1 MIWPNSTRYP
11 LRRAAAT
18 KDEDGRVSAP
28 RTAAV
33 IWLFGATLY
42 LVCEAVAAAR
52 SPGYDYATN
61 YISDLGTSE
70 VMNLGGFMGHGLL
83 LLLGAIIVARA
94 NPALGATGWAF
105 VLASAVNAIGNVL
118 VGTFHSGAHGPVPW
132 HLIGA
137 GMAILGGNVA
147 VIIAGIGSLRIGA
160 PRGYARASMAIGLVG
175 ISCLLVLLVVHNGF
189 LAGAVER
196 GSVYSII
203 LWELMTGIV
212 ILRRPRVTGRTD
224 PPG

>member
-1 MIWPNSTRYP
+1 MTWPNSTRYP

-18 KDEDGRVSAP
+18 KDEDGRVSSP

-42 LVCEAVAAAR
+42 LVCEAIAAAR
-52 SPGYDYATN
+52 SPGYDYATS
-61 YISDLGTSE
+61 YISDLGTSD
-70 VMNLGGFMGHGLL
+70 VMNIGGFMGHGLL
-83 LLLGAIIVARA
+83 LLLGAIIVASG
-94 NPALGATGWAF
+94 NPALGGIGWAF
-105 VLASAVNAIGNVL
+105 VLAAAVNAIGNVL

-160 PRGYARASMAIGLVG
+160 PRGYARASSAIGLVG
-175 ISCLLVLLVVHNGF
+175 ISCLLVLLVVHNGL

-203 LWELMTGIV
+203 LWELMTGIA
-212 ILRRPRVTGRTD
+212 ILRRLRVTGRTD
-224 PPG
+224 PLG

>member
-1 MIWPNSTRYP
+1 MTSPNSTRYP
-11 LRRAAAT
+11 LRRAVAT
-18 KDEDGRVSAP
+18 KDEDGRVSSP

-42 LVCEAVAAAR
+42 LVGEAIAAAS

-61 YISDLGTSE
+61 YISDLGTSD
-70 VMNLGGFMGHGLL
+70 VMNIGGFMLHGLL
-83 LLLGAIIVARA
+83 LLLGAIVVARA
-94 NPALGATGWAF
+94 YPAFGGIGWAF
-105 VLASAVNAIGNVL
+105 VLAAAVNAIGNVL

-132 HLIGA
+132 HIIGA

-147 VIIAGIGSLRIGA
+147 VIIAGLGSLRIGA
-160 PRGYARASMAIGLVG
+160 PRSYARASIAIGLVG
-175 ISCLLVLLVVHNGF
+175 LSCLLVLLVVHNGF

-203 LWELMTGIV
+203 LWELMTGIA
-212 ILRRPRVTGRTD
+212 ILRRPGVLGRTA